1 MTGEFLRSGAN
12 EERVDAAA
20 AGRADEAGLPLI
32 SDGGLIALLVLD
44 GILLGAAGLAF
55 TPLYFGPVPA
65 PLGALASIALLPFLV
80 GRAGELDP
88 RFAATPLIAWAL
100 TIGLLGVAG
109 PGGDVLLP
117 VTWQSLLLMFGGLGA
132 GLWRLRRG

>member
-12 EERVDAAA
+12 EEQVEAT
-20 AGRADEAGLPLI
+20 AGRADGPVPLI
-32 SDGGLIALLVLD
+32 PDGGLIALLVLD

-65 PLGALASIALLPFLV
+65 PLGALASIVLLPFLV
-80 GRAGELDP
+80 GRAAELDP
-88 RFAATPLIAWAL
+88 RFAATPLIAWAI
-100 TIGLLGVAG
+100 TVGLLGVAG